1 MNRHNFFVKF
11 LNKIN
16 SFINSL
22 LERNL
27 NKLNSNN
34 LKKLLI
40 NNKIF
45 LSIVVVIILFFS
57 YLSIPNIFNQTEIS
71 EQLKKNMLNKLNLE
85 FNFEKKLNY
94 KFYADYKPV
103 VKKKKT

>member
-1 MNRHNFFVKF
+1 MNRHIFFVKF

-45 LSIVVVIILFFS
+45 LFIFVMFFLFFS
-57 YLSIPNIFNQTEIS
+57 YLSIPNIYNQNEIS
-71 EQLKKNMLNKLNLE
+71 AELRRYLLDRLNLE
-85 FNFEKKLNY
+85 FNFKKKL
-94 KFYADYKPV
+94 DYNFLY
-103 VKKKKT
+103 